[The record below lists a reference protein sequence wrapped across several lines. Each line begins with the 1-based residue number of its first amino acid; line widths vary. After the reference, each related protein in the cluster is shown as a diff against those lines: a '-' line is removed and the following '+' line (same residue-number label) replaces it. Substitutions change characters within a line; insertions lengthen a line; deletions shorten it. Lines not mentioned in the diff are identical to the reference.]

1 MKFSGGK
8 YLCLA
13 ALGALAIWAV
23 VPATGSQDSPRVEV
37 KQSIAHA
44 RTAALRDIAPYSQG
58 RENAPVKIFPL
69 RQPKNHGGGGGGG
82 GGRASWT
89 DPVLQSS
96 ASTPLAATAGAQ
108 FAGLTSVG
116 YVPPDPNLAVSAT
129 QVVAIDNV
137 DFAVYDKN
145 GNVLRGQGPIH
156 AIFGALGSNDLCA
169 TTDGGDP
176 IVLFDKIDQR
186 WLITQ
191 LSYNS
196 AVNDDHECIA
206 ISDTADATGSYD
218 VYDIPFGSNLPDYPK
233 FGIWSDKGAQAGV
246 YFSANIFASGNSFA
260 GAEFCAFPL
269 SSMATPPGTLN
280 WVCLGPDASAYNV
293 LPADQEGGTNGE
305 VAGGTPELYLQFA
318 DNLGS
323 SSGNELW
330 LYKYN
335 VDFGT
340 PGNTTLSGPAAV
352 PVATFH
358 EACGGGA
365 CVPQLNTKEKLDSLG
380 DRVMYRASFRHY
392 SNATESLVVNHSV
405 QLSSSSNQTGMR
417 WYQIDNPNSAATV
430 AQASTYAPDT
440 SYYRWMGS
448 IAQDKAGDL
457 GAGYSRSSPSSY
469 VSIGFT
475 GQGVGD
481 PTNTLEKEAVIA
493 TSKGAQTKVNR
504 WGDYSAVSLDPSDDC
519 TFWYTNEVLTSTGSY
534 TNWQTYIAS
543 FKFSSCAP

>member
-1 MKFSGGK
+1 MRFSRGK

-13 ALGALAIWAV
+13 ALWALTVWIV
-23 VPATGSQDSPRVEV
+23 TPAMGGQDTPRVEV

-44 RTAALRDIAPYSQG
+44 RTAALRSFAPYRYG
-58 RENAPVKIFPL
+58 RENAPVKLFPL
-69 RQPKNHGGGGGGG
+69 RSTKGHSGGGG
-82 GGRASWT
+82 GGRVSPWT
-89 DPVLQSS
+89 DPVEQSS

-116 YVPPDPNLAVSAT
+116 YVPPDPNLAVSGT

-137 DFAVYDKN
+137 DFAVYDKS
-145 GNVLRGQGPIH
+145 GKVLRAQDAIH
-156 AIFGALGSNDLCA
+156 SIFGPLGSSDLCA

-176 IVLFDKIDQR
+176 IVLYDKIDQK

-191 LSYNS
+191 LAYNGS
-196 AVNDDHECIA
+196 LNDDHECIA
-206 ISDTADATGSYD
+206 ISDTADATGNYD
-218 VYDIPFGSNLPDYPK
+218 VYDLSFGSNFPDYPK
-233 FGIWSDKGAQAGV
+233 FGIWSDGGTQAGV
-246 YFSANIFASGNSFA
+246 YFSANIFANGNSFV

-280 WVCLGPDASAYNV
+280 WVCLGPVAGASSV
-293 LPADQEGGTNGE
+293 LPADQEGGAGGE
-305 VAGGTPELYLQFA
+305 VASGTPELYLQFA
-318 DNLGS
+318 DNLSG

-340 PGNTTLSGPAAV
+340 PGNTALFGPAAV
-352 PVATFH
+352 PVATFR

-392 SNATESLVVNHSV
+392 STGESLVVNHSV

-417 WYQIDNPNSAATV
+417 WYQIDDPNSAAPTV

-448 IAQDKAGDL
+448 IAQDKVGDL
-457 GAGYSRSSPSSY
+457 GAGYSRSNSSSY
-469 VSIGFT
+469 VSLAVT
-475 GQGVGD
+475 GRLAGD
-481 PTNTLEKEAVIA
+481 SADQLRAESVVA
-493 TSKGAQTKVNR
+493 TSKGAQKSVNR

-519 TFWYTNEVLTSTGSY
+519 TFWYTNELLTSTGSY